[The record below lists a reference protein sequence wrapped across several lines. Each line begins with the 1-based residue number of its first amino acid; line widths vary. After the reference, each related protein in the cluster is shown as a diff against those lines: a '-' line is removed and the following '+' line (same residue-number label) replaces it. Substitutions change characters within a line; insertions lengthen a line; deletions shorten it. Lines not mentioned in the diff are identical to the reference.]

1 MPRPTGFPSL
11 LPRLAAC
18 LLAGLCTL
26 PTCAAERQAGPRQ
39 AGPRQAGHAAN
50 AVKSAKPAQPP
61 ILIGDINSYKLR
73 PDLLDPYRKG
83 WQMALDEIN
92 RHGGVLGRKLR
103 VISSDDGG
111 TAHGAVAAAQKLADR
126 DHVTL
131 FFGGFNSDAGLALS
145 DYAGINQDFY
155 LATFPMSSRLTWQQG
170 NAYTYQLA
178 PSGWMQMAALVPRA
192 FGLRKRR
199 WAVVYSDDA
208 YGRPTVATFT
218 DMITH
223 FQSHTTI
230 VSNQAAEPGKF
241 EASKIVRQLLQDKPD
256 ALFILLDGPDLVR
269 FVHDGKAQ
277 GLLQNMPVVAP
288 TAGEPETLQAL
299 GTDAQAGWL
308 VSGYPCVPIGDQ
320 ANMQRFN
327 QDYQARYGTAPGSAS
342 ALGYMALR
350 AIAAGLLKA
359 SDDDPHAV
367 AAAFAGL
374 KLDTPYGPVRF
385 RPIDHQS
392 TLGVCLAVT
401 AEQDGRMIAQPT
413 GYLDGS
419 RLQPPDKAV
428 RALRG
433 KQQ

>member
-1 MPRPTGFPSL
+1 MPRKPGFPNL
-11 LPRLAAC
+11 FPRIAAC
-18 LLAGLCTL
+18 LLAMLCAL
-26 PTCAAERQAGPRQ
+26 SSGAAEKLAGPHQ
-39 AGPRQAGHAAN
+39 TGHAPN
-50 AVKSAKPAQPP
+50 AAKTAKSNAPP
-61 ILIGDINSYKLR
+61 IVIGDINSYKQR
-73 PDLLDPYRKG
+73 PDLLEPYRKG

-92 RHGGVLGRKLR
+92 RQGGVLGRKLK
-103 VISSDDGG
+103 VVSTDDGG
-111 TAHGAVAAAQKLADR
+111 TADGAVAAAQKLVSR
-126 DHVTL
+126 HHVAL
-131 FFGGFNSDAGLALS
+131 FFGGLNSDVGLALS

-155 LATFPMSSRLTWQQG
+155 LSTFPMSSRLTWQQG

-192 FGLRKRR
+192 FGLRKRH
-199 WAVVYSDDA
+199 WAVVYSDDS
-208 YGRPTVATFT
+208 YGRSTVATFT

-230 VSNQAAEPGKF
+230 VSDQAIEPGKF
-241 EASKIVRQLLQDKPD
+241 DAGKIVRRLLQDKPD
-256 ALFILLDGPDLVR
+256 ALFILLDGQRLARLVR
-269 FVHDGKAQ
+269 EGAAQ

-288 TAGEPETLQAL
+288 MAGEPETLQAL
-299 GTDAQAGWL
+299 GADAQAGWL
-308 VSGYPCVPIGDQ
+308 VSGYPCVPTGDQ
-320 ANMQRFN
+320 ANMQRFD

-350 AIAAGLLKA
+350 AIAAGLRKA
-359 SDDDPHAV
+359 ADADPHAV

-374 KLDTPYGPVRF
+374 KLDTPYGPVSF

-419 RLQPPDKAV
+419 RLQPPNKAV
-428 RALRG
+428 HALRG